1 MERKNLKN
9 TFDEIIEEATLNGK
23 EQPART
29 RIKLAEYIKDV
40 YDLSQSK
47 DTLSYTSNIMKD
59 KEVVAKKEFI
69 RIIVDHNKNKV
80 EDYPIM
86 ITEYINGMSVVSG
99 CTYKVFEN
107 LNENFRKKAVHLKNI
122 KIRMGL
128 NEIMREANEKVK
140 LYKKVFNNLKD
151 DKGNKRTLKELAAL
165 TGLSESRLSYLRRYF
180 EKHGIENIEKAVMVG
195 VDGISEETR
204 KEIVEKADACTGKI
218 NYETIALEL
227 GFTTP
232 TIVKNVVKKRNNIRE
247 EVVEIKEDG
256 SDERL
261 EKLVEELNNLKD
273 EKFRLKVELKKELQ
287 DKKSLSKKLI
297 ASTELAGRLEFKL
310 ESLET
315 KVNEYSKELE
325 RMIEKVKK
333 YENASFFDRLRGVK
347 Y

>member
-29 RIKLAEYIKDV
+29 RIKLAKYIKDV

-86 ITEYINGMSVVSG
+86 ITEYINGMSVISG

-287 DKKSLSKKLI
+287 DKKSLSKKLT
-297 ASTELAGRLEFKL
+297 ASTELAERLEYKL
-310 ESLET
+310 EVLET
-315 KVNEYSKELE
+315 KVHEYSKELE

>member
-1 MERKNLKN
+1 
-9 TFDEIIEEATLNGK
+9 
-23 EQPART
+23 
-29 RIKLAEYIKDV
+29 
-40 YDLSQSK
+40 
-47 DTLSYTSNIMKD
+47 MKD

-69 RIIVDHNKNKV
+69 RIIIDHNKNKV

-86 ITEYINGMSVVSG
+86 ITEYINGMSIVTG

-107 LNENFRKKAVHLKNI
+107 LSENFRKKAIHLKNI

-128 NEIMREANEKVK
+128 NEIMREASEKVK
-140 LYKKVFNNLKD
+140 LYKKVFKNLKD

-195 VDGISEETR
+195 VDGISEDTR
-204 KEIVEKADACTGKI
+204 KEIINQADSYNGKI
-218 NYETIALEL
+218 NYETIALDL

-261 EKLVEELNNLKD
+261 EKLVEELNTLKD

-287 DKKSLSKKLI
+287 DKKSLSKKLT
-297 ASTELAGRLEFKL
+297 ASTELAERLEFKL

-315 KVNEYSKELE
+315 KLHEYSKELE
-325 RMIEKVKK
+325 KMSETIKK